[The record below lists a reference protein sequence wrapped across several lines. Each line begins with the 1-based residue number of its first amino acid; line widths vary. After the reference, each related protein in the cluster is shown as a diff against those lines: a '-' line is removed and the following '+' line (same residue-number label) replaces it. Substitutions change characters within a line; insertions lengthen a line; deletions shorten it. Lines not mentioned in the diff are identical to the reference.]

1 LGVNKKTINPLFN
14 HYLFLKSSIW
24 ESHSKIVV
32 HATKEIGATNQTKR
46 LTRSGN
52 LQTESLLV
60 TTQNM
65 KTKTTQ
71 TVINNL
77 KEKIAERKLQ
87 LTDLYTQYY
96 YKAAIKQTVDEKI
109 GVEPN
114 RDLLR
119 YVEGK

>member
-1 LGVNKKTINPLFN
+1 
-14 HYLFLKSSIW
+14 
-24 ESHSKIVV
+24 
-32 HATKEIGATNQTKR
+32 
-46 LTRSGN
+46 
-52 LQTESLLV
+52 
-60 TTQNM
+60 M